1 MHLFIFFEFS
11 RAGKV
16 NRSAA
21 TNNLPPMTTPM
32 ALRAISSKAQA
43 ELALLYADGD
53 EFQEEDAD
61 EQVSAEY
68 SAEEEVEE
76 EEENEITFK
85 RGVKLNFD
93 EVDD

>member
-1 MHLFIFFEFS
+1 
-11 RAGKV
+11 
-16 NRSAA
+16 
-21 TNNLPPMTTPM
+21 MTTPM

-68 SAEEEVEE
+68 SEEEEVEE